1 MGPRMA
7 HIYELF
13 FPEWNPDDLNTVQHT
28 GHFLAQAAFL
38 EATFHNSHPKL
49 Q

>member
-13 FPEWNPDDLNTVQHT
+13 FPEWNPDDLNTVQHRPLPSSSSFSG
-28 GHFLAQAAFL
+28 GHF
-38 EATFHNSHPKL
+38 P
-49 Q
+49 